1 MLFLSE
7 DFEDSFLDA
16 DSLLLDL
23 ALDDFSELHLQV
35 IFFLL
40 KN

>member
-7 DFEDSFLDA
+7 DFEDSFLEAESVVCD
-16 DSLLLDL
+16 LDF
-23 ALDDFSELHLQV
+23 ADFSELHLQV